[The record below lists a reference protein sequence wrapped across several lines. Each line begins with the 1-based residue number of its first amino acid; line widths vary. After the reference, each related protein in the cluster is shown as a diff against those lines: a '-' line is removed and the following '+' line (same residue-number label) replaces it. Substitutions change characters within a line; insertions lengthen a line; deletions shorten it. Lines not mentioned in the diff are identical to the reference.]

1 MRGGTVAAAKKHTE
15 KKAPAIASGK
25 IQFVDL
31 KSQYRR
37 LKPLIDER
45 IHKVLDHG
53 AYVNGP
59 EIGELETA
67 LAQRSGAEKVI
78 TVASGTDALLIPMM
92 AEGIGEGDAVF
103 LPAFTYNA
111 TANAV
116 IMAGAAPVFVDIDPA
131 TFNMDPDHLEHQIA
145 ETVAEGRHFPRAII
159 PVDLFGLPADYPR
172 INKIAEKN
180 NMLVLADSAQS
191 LGGALDGQNVGS
203 LAPVTATSF
212 FPSKTLGAYGDAGA
226 IFSRTGDR
234 AAVWESIRWHGTDEQ
249 KKESIRIGM
258 NGRMDSMQAAVL
270 LCKLSVFDEELA
282 ARRKFASLYTEQLA
296 SFVKTPTAQE
306 GALSAWGLYSIV
318 SDQRDGIQQA
328 LKNADI
334 PSAIYYTM
342 PLHQHRAF
350 APYAPKGGLPACE
363 AISKRILTLPL
374 HPYMTEEQVLKV
386 SDVVCSAVTRNSP

>member
-1 MRGGTVAAAKKHTE
+1 MRSDTLTATQERADTA
-15 KKAPAIASGK
+15 ASGGDK
-25 IQFVDL
+25 ILFVDL
-31 KSQYRR
+31 KSQYNR

-59 EIGELETA
+59 EITELETT
-67 LAQRSGAEKVI
+67 LAERTGANRVI
-78 TVASGTDALLIPMM
+78 AVASGTDALLIPMM

-116 IMAGAAPVFVDIDPA
+116 IMAGAVPVFVDIDPQ
-131 TFNMDPDHLEHQIA
+131 TFNMDPDHLEHQIDA
-145 ETVAEGRHFPRAII
+145 TIAEGRLFPRAIV
-159 PVDLFGLPADYPR
+159 PVDLFGLPADYKR
-172 INKIAEKN
+172 ILKLAEKHN
-180 NMLVLADSAQS
+180 LFVLADSAQS

-226 IFSRTGDR
+226 IFSRDGDR
-234 AAVWESIRWHGTDEQ
+234 ADIWESIRWHGTDDQ

-270 LCKLSVFDEELA
+270 LSKLSIFDEELA
-282 ARRKFASLYTEQLA
+282 ARRKFAAIYTEQM
-296 SFVKTPTAQE
+296 SSYVQTPVAQE

-318 SDQRDGIQQA
+318 SDKRADIQGA
-328 LKNADI
+328 LKAADI
-334 PSAIYYTM
+334 PSAVYYAM
-342 PLHQHRAF
+342 PLHKHRAF
-350 APYAPKGGLPACE
+350 APYAPKGGLPQCE
-363 AISKRILTLPL
+363 AMSEKIMTLPL
-374 HPYMTEEQVLKV
+374 HPYMTEEQVMRV
-386 SDVVCSAVTRNSP
+386 SDVVCSAVSKNSA

>member
-1 MRGGTVAAAKKHTE
+1 MRSDTLTATQERADTA
-15 KKAPAIASGK
+15 ASGGDK

-31 KSQYRR
+31 KSQYNR

-59 EIGELETA
+59 EITELETT
-67 LAQRSGAEKVI
+67 LAERTGANRVI
-78 TVASGTDALLIPMM
+78 AVASGTDALLIPMM

-116 IMAGAAPVFVDIDPA
+116 IMAGAVPVFVDIDPQ
-131 TFNMDPDHLEHQIA
+131 TFNMDPDHLEHQIDA
-145 ETVAEGRHFPRAII
+145 TIAEGRLFPRAIV
-159 PVDLFGLPADYPR
+159 PVDLFGLPADYKR
-172 INKIAEKN
+172 ILKLAEKHN
-180 NMLVLADSAQS
+180 LFVLADSAQS

-226 IFSRTGDR
+226 IFSRDGDR
-234 AAVWESIRWHGTDEQ
+234 ADIWESIRWHGTDDQ

-270 LCKLSVFDEELA
+270 LSKLSIFDEELA
-282 ARRKFASLYTEQLA
+282 ARRKFAAIYTEQM
-296 SFVKTPTAQE
+296 SSYVQTPVAQE

-318 SDQRDGIQQA
+318 SDKRADIQGA
-328 LKNADI
+328 LKAADI
-334 PSAIYYTM
+334 PSAVYYAM
-342 PLHQHRAF
+342 PLHKHRAF
-350 APYAPKGGLPACE
+350 APYAPKGGLPQCE
-363 AISKRILTLPL
+363 AMSEKIMTLPL
-374 HPYMTEEQVLKV
+374 HPYMTEEQVMRV
-386 SDVVCSAVTRNSP
+386 SDVVCSAVSKNSA

>member
-1 MRGGTVAAAKKHTE
+1 MRSDTMTATQERAE
-15 KKAPAIASGK
+15 APESAGEK

-31 KSQYRR
+31 KAQYRR

-59 EIGELETA
+59 EIAELEST
-67 LAQRSGAEKVI
+67 LAERTGANRVI

-103 LPAFTYNA
+103 MPAFTYNA

-116 IMAGAAPVFVDIDPA
+116 IMAGAVPVFVDIDPQ
-131 TFNMDPDHLEHQIA
+131 TFNMDPEHLEHQIDA
-145 ETVAEGRHFPRAII
+145 TIAEGRLFPRAIV
-159 PVDLFGLPADYPR
+159 PVDLFGLPADYKR
-172 INKIAEKN
+172 ISTLAEKHN
-180 NMLVLADSAQS
+180 LFVLADSAQS
-191 LGGALDGQNVGS
+191 LGGALDGQDVGS

-226 IFSRTGDR
+226 IFSRDGDR
-234 AAVWESIRWHGTDEQ
+234 AEIWESIRWHGTDDQ

-270 LCKLSVFDEELA
+270 LSKLTIFDEELA
-282 ARRKFASLYTEQLA
+282 ARRKFAGIYTEQM
-296 SFVKTPTAQE
+296 SSYVQTPQAQE

-318 SDQRDGIQQA
+318 SDKRADIQAA
-328 LKNADI
+328 LKAADI
-334 PSAIYYTM
+334 PSAVYYTM
-342 PLHQHRAF
+342 PLHKHRAF
-350 APYAPKGGLPACE
+350 APYAPTGGLPHCE
-363 AISKRILTLPL
+363 AMSDKIMTLPL
-374 HPYMTEEQVLKV
+374 HPYMTDEQVMRV
-386 SDVVCSAVTRNSP
+386 SDVVCSAVTKNSA